1 MKATKQFKAVPNG
14 EFHPVT
20 YEPGDEVP
28 PELEATARYFEAL
41 EDDEAGAAGAKKPAG
56 RGKAGAQE

>member
-1 MKATKQFKAVPNG
+1 MKATKQFKAVPDG

-20 YEPGDEVP
+20 YEVGDEVP

-41 EDDEAGAAGAKKPAG
+41 EEDDSGANKSAG
-56 RGKAGAQE
+56 RGKAGAAKG

>member
-20 YEPGDEVP
+20 YEPGDEIP
-28 PELEATARYFEAL
+28 PELEATARYYEAL
-41 EDDEAGAAGAKKPAG
+41 EEDGSGATATAGAKKEPTKKG
-56 RGKAGAQE
+56 